1 MFSHNLLVLVFISLS
16 SFSVAQ
22 HCRKVDIDKSSG
34 FCTVPDSTLTPGEM
48 DASLAC
54 VSNADRPRAVSD
66 SEKNQ
71 ILAAYGWPTNT
82 KKSCGEFDHWLPHWM
97 GGSGGTKNIWF
108 EPHAGKFG
116 SRTKDKVELMLW
128 RRVCVDKSMTL
139 AEAKSQYLQGWT
151 RLIPKEMIDVLY
163 ALLQSQIDTRE
174 ITTEI
179 ELPPTFAA
187 TTKLRLRAPDNFLL
201 KSVTLNGKPWTNFDP
216 KSETISVP
224 AGSGRHFTV
233 IGHY

>member
-1 MFSHNLLVLVFISLS
+1 M
-16 SFSVAQ
+16 SFSTATPDFSNEIKEWWDLRRAPASNSPPSVRICKNSPTWTSRAGLTGCFGAPDAAEFTSSRRQ
-22 HCRKVDIDKSSG
+22 TARFEKSCRPQP
-34 FCTVPDSTLTPGEM
+34 FADSNG
-48 DASLAC
+48 
-54 VSNADRPRAVSD
+54 DRPRAVSD

-82 KKSCGEFDHWLPHWM
+82 KKSSGEFDHWLPHWM

-163 ALLQSQIDTRE
+163 A
-174 ITTEI
+174 
-179 ELPPTFAA
+179 
-187 TTKLRLRAPDNFLL
+187 
-201 KSVTLNGKPWTNFDP
+201 
-216 KSETISVP
+216 
-224 AGSGRHFTV
+224 
-233 IGHY
+233 